1 MYISLS
7 LSLSLSIY
15 IYRAARATASLS
27 ACVACPK
34 QALSYLVC
42 VLKEALT

>member
-1 MYISLS
+1 MYVYF
-7 LSLSLSIY
+7 SLSLSIY
-15 IYRAARATASLS
+15 KYIYSAARATASLS